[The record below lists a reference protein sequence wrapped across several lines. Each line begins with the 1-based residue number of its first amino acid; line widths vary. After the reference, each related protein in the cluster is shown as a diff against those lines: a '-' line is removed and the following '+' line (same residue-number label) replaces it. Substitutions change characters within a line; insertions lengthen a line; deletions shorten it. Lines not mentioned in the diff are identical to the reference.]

1 MPRKKHEIKKS
12 KIRIFL
18 EARPVACA
26 RNMKTQEGA
35 KVSRRPRK
43 RVNEIFEGSGS
54 MESLLVEVVDD
65 TLKEILGKNAAEI
78 IYDYL
83 KNEISLGLEEIPR
96 KPEAFSTGLNKF
108 IGSGSLALEKA
119 IVKNLYSKL
128 RLEREEKEG
137 FMFSDHVKFILSYTL
152 RHKSAR
158 KTST

>member
-1 MPRKKHEIKKS
+1 
-12 KIRIFL
+12 
-18 EARPVACA
+18 
-26 RNMKTQEGA
+26 
-35 KVSRRPRK
+35 VSRRPRK

-83 KNEISLGLEEIPR
+83 KNEFSLGLEEIPR

-119 IVKNLYSKL
+119 IVKNIYSKL

-137 FMFSDHVKFILSYTL
+137 FTFSDHVKFTLSYTPS
-152 RHKSAR
+152 HKSPR
-158 KTST
+158 KAST